1 MTPGGG
7 RASLATVGG
16 GLVAATARPV
26 SSGFRC
32 STAATALALSSRALV
47 LSFTAA
53 TALALSSMAG
63 GGGALFVPSLFSAAF
78 LIGRRLG
85 LWGLGWDV
93 LVVSNVAKEKR

>member
-32 STAATALALSSRALV
+32 STAATALA

>member
-32 STAATALALSSRALV
+32 S
-47 LSFTAA
+47 TAA